1 MRLRDWIEPKRS
13 REAGLALWRGWQVHW
28 GVNCPGVQ
36 WVYSDHI
43 QRAFSSRSFK
53 SKCVKGARGGIC
65 INGIS
70 WGFPRWSVEQ
80 SEKKIEKK
88 NPATST
94 TPPTPT
100 WDLEEVPQQAQVP
113 SDSELISNHVNYCNP
128 PLFALTT
135 PLSISCGNKLKPG
148 ISRSSCLCRHQTY
161 VIQGSVRK

>member
-28 GVNCPGVQ
+28 GVNCLGVQ

-80 SEKKIEKK
+80 WEKKSRKK
-88 NPATST
+88 KQLPHTAPPHPNLRFGRFLNKPKFPQILNSSQTMST
-94 TPPTPT
+94 TATLLAT
-100 WDLEEVPQQAQVP
+100 LLYLLWLD
-113 SDSELISNHVNYCNP
+113 HC
-128 PLFALTT
+128 
-135 PLSISCGNKLKPG
+135 LSLVG
-148 ISRSSCLCRHQTY
+148 IN
-161 VIQGSVRK
+161 